1 MTFRRPPAVPYP
13 WRMTSERTS
22 RAERAAVIALAL
34 TIVLGLAKMAVWA
47 ATSSLAVLSQALDS
61 ILDVVALV
69 LVLLAVRIAVRPADA
84 SHHYGHAKAENLAA
98 FTQTIILGIV
108 VLGVAFEAVLRLMG
122 EEDIATPW
130 YSFALLGVSAIVD
143 VFRVRMLRSAAA
155 EEDSD
160 ALRAGA
166 LNFATDIATALVAL
180 SSLAFVRAGFD
191 KADAIGGLLVAV
203 AVAAAA
209 IRLGKRSVDVLMD
222 RAPEATVQTISDAA
236 AGAEGVTQTRRVR
249 VRTSGHQ
256 LFADVTVAA
265 GRTYSLE
272 RAHDISEAV
281 EKEIERVLPGAD
293 VVVHIEPMTEESG
306 LVERVHAAASRV
318 PGAQEVHNVNV
329 HAFNEGR
336 GDQLHVTLHAKVAY
350 GTSLVDAHDLSERI
364 ESAVAKELAERNE
377 SLEVRVDTHIEP
389 LDPTLLGADVTV
401 GRADVVAT
409 VKAAT
414 LEEAD
419 MRDCHEVIVTETGS
433 EISVVAHVKAA
444 GGLPLTRIHD
454 ASNRIEKRIHAAHPE
469 VGSVLFHFEPS

>member
-1 MTFRRPPAVPYP
+1 MTHARI
-13 WRMTSERTS
+13 SK
-22 RAERAAVIALAL
+22 AERAASVALAL
-34 TIVLGLAKMAVWA
+34 TVVLGVAKMAVWA
-47 ATSSLAVLSQALDS
+47 TTSSLAVLSQALDS

-69 LVLLAVRIAVRPADA
+69 LVFLAVRIAARPADS

-108 VLGVAFEAVLRLMG
+108 VLGVAFEAVLRLFD
-122 EEDIATPW
+122 EETVDTPW
-130 YSFALLGVSAIVD
+130 YSFALLGASAIVD
-143 VFRVRMLRSAAA
+143 VFRVRMLRSAAV
-155 EEDSD
+155 EEGSE

-166 LNFATDIATALVAL
+166 LNFTTDIATALVAL

-191 KADAIGGLLVAV
+191 NADAIGGLLVAA
-203 AVAAAA
+203 AVAFAAV
-209 IRLGKRSVDVLMD
+209 RLGKTSVDVLMD

-249 VRTSGHQ
+249 VRTSGRQ

-293 VVVHIEPMTEESG
+293 IVVHIEPMTEESG
-306 LVERVHAAASRV
+306 LVERVHAAASRI
-318 PGAQEVHNVNV
+318 PGTHEVHNVNV
-329 HAFNEGR
+329 HAFNEGS
-336 GDQLHVTLHAKVAY
+336 GDQLHVTLHAKVAH
-350 GTSLVDAHDLSERI
+350 GTSLENAHDLSERI
-364 ESAVAKELAERNE
+364 ESAVAEELGERNE
-377 SLEVRVDTHIEP
+377 TLNVRVDTHIEP
-389 LDPTLLGADVTV
+389 LDPTLLGSDVTAS
-401 GRADVVAT
+401 RQDVVGT
-409 VKAAT
+409 VKAAA

-419 MRDCHEVIVTETGS
+419 VRDCHEVIVTETDS
-433 EISVVAHVKAA
+433 ELSVVAHVRAS

-454 ASNRIEKRIHAAHPE
+454 ASNRIEKRIHASHPE

>member
-1 MTFRRPPAVPYP
+1 MAT
-13 WRMTSERTS
+13 
-22 RAERAAVIALAL
+22 IALVVTL
-34 TIVLGLAKMAVWA
+34 VLGIAKVTVWA

-61 ILDVVALV
+61 ILDAVALV
-69 LVLLAVRIAVRPADA
+69 LVLLAVRIAARPADA

-108 VLGVAFEAVLRLMG
+108 VLGVVIEAGLRLSGG
-122 EEDIATPW
+122 ETVATPW
-130 YSFALLGVSAIVD
+130 YTFALLGVSAIVD
-143 VFRVRMLRSAAA
+143 VFRVRMLRDAAK

-180 SSLAFVRAGFD
+180 SSLAFVRAGFE
-191 KADAIGGLLVAV
+191 KADAIGGLLVAA

-209 IRLGKRSVDVLMD
+209 IRLGKRSVDILMD
-222 RAPEATVQTISDAA
+222 RAPEATVQALSDAA

-265 GRTYSLE
+265 GRTDSLE

-281 EKEIERVLPGAD
+281 EKEIELVLPGAD

-318 PGAQEVHNVNV
+318 PGTHEVHNVNV
-329 HAFNEGR
+329 HAFDEGH
-336 GDQLHVTLHAKVAY
+336 GSQLHVTLHAKVAY
-350 GTSLVDAHDLSERI
+350 GTSLEEAHDLSERI
-364 ESAVAKELAERNE
+364 EQAVAGELAVAGGT
-377 SLEVRVDTHIEP
+377 LDVRVDTHIEP
-389 LDPTLLGADVTV
+389 LDPTLLGTDVTA
-401 GRADVVAT
+401 GRPDVVTT
-409 VKAAT
+409 VKAAA

-419 MRDCHEVIVTETGS
+419 VSDCHEVIITETGS
-433 EISVVAHVKAA
+433 ELSVVAHVRAI
-444 GGLPLTRIHD
+444 GSLPLTRIHD

-469 VGSVLFHFEPS
+469 VGPVLIHFEPR